1 MSRDKRLGRYY
12 DRLTPEERFQ
22 LDVLARAR
30 GDEEESERLVASCPR
45 RDYIMNDWGFV
56 GRWETARELAMLA
69 YIDVVRPLEKIKV
82 IAAFRDAFPYLH
94 MIRQDDL
101 LSAYLDGHEAGSRYA
116 WKRSGKAGEPPGW
129 EADEEEAERNA
140 DPAIDG
146 ALQKW
151 TGHCEGSDAR
161 FEGKLEEIERELVR
175 EALTAWSGFADF
187 CSKELGLEAEKLLE
201 ALAGPFAE
209 RVPELEELSARYE
222 VEAEEDVEKYSA
234 IITEAWHSVSESA

>member
-1 MSRDKRLGRYY
+1 MGDCAGTGYARLHGCGEAPGEDKGHSRL
-12 DRLTPEERFQ
+12 
-22 LDVLARAR
+22 
-30 GDEEESERLVASCPR
+30 S
-45 RDYIMNDWGFV
+45 
-56 GRWETARELAMLA
+56 
-69 YIDVVRPLEKIKV
+69 
-82 IAAFRDAFPYLH
+82 DAFPYLQ
-94 MIRQDDL
+94 RFGGRPAP
-101 LSAYLDGHEAGSRYA
+101 AYLDGHEAGSRYA

-151 TGHCEGSDAR
+151 TGDCEGSDAR

-187 CSKELGLEAEKLLE
+187 CAKELGLEAEKLLE

-222 VEAEEDVEKYSA
+222 VEPEGKGVEEYTS
-234 IITEAWHSVSESA
+234 IMTEAWHSVSESA